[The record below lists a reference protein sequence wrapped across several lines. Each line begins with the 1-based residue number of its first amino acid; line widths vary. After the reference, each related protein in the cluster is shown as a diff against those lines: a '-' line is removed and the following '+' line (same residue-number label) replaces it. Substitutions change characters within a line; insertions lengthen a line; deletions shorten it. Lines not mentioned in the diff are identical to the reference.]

1 METLANMQLVTN
13 EISMKVNDI
22 PDGEFKIIPKFT
34 RSVGML
40 SETKGYMELVTEI
53 TNTPDNPFPVDI
65 KVSITAVF
73 DMDNFPKEQYDS
85 FLKLNAVQI
94 VFPYVRN
101 IISNITTS
109 AMIPPIILP
118 IVDVKKLFP
127 EILLRHRIIE
137 NKHPRPAII
146 SHKTNCICPSEAKHV
161 HRLHEQ
167 HDECSDETYGL
178 EEIRPHQSSYAT
190 APCI

>member
-40 SETKGYMELVTEI
+40 SETTGYMELVTEI
-53 TNTPDNPFPVDI
+53 MNTPDNPFPVDI

-127 EILLRHRIIE
+127 EI
-137 NKHPRPAII
+137 
-146 SHKTNCICPSEAKHV
+146 
-161 HRLHEQ
+161 
-167 HDECSDETYGL
+167 DEG
-178 EEIRPHQSSYAT
+178 
-190 APCI
+190 